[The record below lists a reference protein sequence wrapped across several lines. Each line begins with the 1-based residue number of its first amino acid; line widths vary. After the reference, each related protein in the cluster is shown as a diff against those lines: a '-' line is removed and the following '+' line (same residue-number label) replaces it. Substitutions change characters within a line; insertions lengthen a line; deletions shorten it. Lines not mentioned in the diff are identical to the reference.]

1 MCAPRKAASREIL
14 HSNIY
19 ALFSSHS
26 TFPTEYVK
34 TTQQLSSKSM
44 SVKQVISG
52 TMAESGVLGFY
63 RGLSS
68 MLYFAAP
75 KAAIRFSAFEFFSG
89 CLTDANGG
97 DKYGLGQAK
106 GFLAG
111 LGAGTMEAIF
121 VTTPQETIKI
131 KLIHDQVSF
140 KMSKGDGFVLWL
152 SLFVSFIRLFLYL

>member
-1 MCAPRKAASREIL
+1 
-14 HSNIY
+14 
-19 ALFSSHS
+19 
-26 TFPTEYVK
+26 
-34 TTQQLSSKSM
+34 M
-44 SVKQVISG
+44 SVKQVISE
-52 TMAESGVLGFY
+52 TMAERGFFGFY

-75 KAAIRFSAFEFFSG
+75 KAAIRFSSFEFFSG
-89 CLTDANGG
+89 LLTDANGG

-131 KLIHDQVSF
+131 KLIHDQVRLGRRKGFPSRPAHARIGALPDPFRLSSPHSF
-140 KMSKGDGFVLWL
+140 AALISTRDSSTV
-152 SLFVSFIRLFLYL
+152 

>member
-1 MCAPRKAASREIL
+1 MGGCASERLLRKDHPSHMYIFML
-14 HSNIY
+14 P
-19 ALFSSHS
+19 FTHS

-44 SVKQVISG
+44 SVKEVISG

-131 KLIHDQVSF
+131 KLIHDQVS
-140 KMSKGDGFVLWL
+140 S
-152 SLFVSFIRLFLYL
+152 YLG